1 MDGDILVFL
10 TGQEEIET
18 ANEILAHRT
27 KVLGSKIAELVL
39 VSRILSVKKFTNKY
53 LNCIY
58 TTNHYHSVQFMPTS
72 HLSNK
77 PKSLRKLLKV
87 QEK

>member
-27 KVLGSKIAELVL
+27 KMLGGKIAELVL
-39 VSRILSVKKFTNKY
+39 VSESLLFT
-53 LNCIY
+53 LID
-58 TTNHYHSVQFMPTS
+58 TI
-72 HLSNK
+72 
-77 PKSLRKLLKV
+77 
-87 QEK
+87 

>member
-1 MDGDILVFL
+1 VNALAYKIVSIAEHLSSFFSLCFSQPLDGDILVFL

-39 VSRILSVKKFTNKY
+39 VS
-53 LNCIY
+53 
-58 TTNHYHSVQFMPTS
+58 
-72 HLSNK
+72 
-77 PKSLRKLLKV
+77 
-87 QEK
+87 